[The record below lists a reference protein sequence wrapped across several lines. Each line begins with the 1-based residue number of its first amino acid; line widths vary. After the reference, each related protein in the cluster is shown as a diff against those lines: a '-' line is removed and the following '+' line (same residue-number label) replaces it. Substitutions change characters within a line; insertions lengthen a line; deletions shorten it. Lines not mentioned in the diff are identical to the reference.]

1 MGIIIRATIAYWFLL
16 LILRIIGRRGLNQTT
31 PFELILMF
39 MMGGMSIQA
48 VVADDRSMVGAL
60 LGVTTVGMNHIFV
73 AWLKQRAIWFRK
85 FADGTPIPVIEQGN
99 WNEER
104 MKKMRLQEQDVM
116 SAARS
121 KGIGSLDDIDMAVVE
136 RNGEISIFKKAA

>member
-1 MGIIIRATIAYWFLL
+1 MIAACPRAGATTIRT
-16 LILRIIGRRGLNQTT
+16 LRALDVERADG
-31 PFELILMF
+31 
-39 MMGGMSIQA
+39 
-48 VVADDRSMVGAL
+48 VVTVDAGADAFCHHQVRSMVGAL

-116 SAARS
+116 SAARN